1 MSLESFFGA
10 DSGEPMSEASFE
22 KLREQ
27 MAAAAAQIQAIKK
40 EEGKQKK
47 KEDEIHKILLH
58 FVQTSQ
64 KTDLT
69 TLIAR
74 VLAENL
80 PANFIL
86 AIILLGNPEIQ
97 QKTGQFL
104 MLKPGEG
111 SAEEMGPPLNEKALI
126 FFTQEDASMPLKL
139 KIEIDNWIK
148 NILLQADE
156 NPQKLVKTGY
166 EIRMIELEKENHY
179 DDTEYRQEK
188 IPKDVVVMLMTYI
201 LFDFLADHDQQ
212 ESNSKLREFCRFI
225 YTGILK
231 KTEETLDGRKFLGN

>member
-47 KEDEIHKILLH
+47 KEDDIYKILLQ

-64 KTDLT
+64 KKDLT

-74 VLAENL
+74 VLEKNL

-86 AIILLGNPEIQ
+86 AIILLGNEEIQ
-97 QKTGQFL
+97 HKTGQVL
-104 MLKPGEG
+104 MLNGG
-111 SAEEMGPPLNEKALI
+111 VAEDGTIPNEKALI
-126 FFTQEDASMPLKL
+126 FFTEEDSTIPLKL

-148 NILLQADE
+148 NMILQAEE
-156 NPQKLVKTGY
+156 NPQKLLKTGY
-166 EIRMIELEKENHY
+166 EIRMIELEKESVY

-188 IPKDVVVMLMTYI
+188 IPHEIVVMLIT
-201 LFDFLADHDQQ
+201 LVLADFLAGYNQA
-212 ESNSKLREFCRFI
+212 ESLKKLQEFCRFI
-225 YTGILK
+225 YSGILK
-231 KTEETLDGRKFLGN
+231 RTEENQENMKLLGN

>member
-47 KEDEIHKILLH
+47 KEDDIYKILLQ

-64 KTDLT
+64 KKDLT

-74 VLAENL
+74 VLGKNL

-86 AIILLGNPEIQ
+86 AIILLGNEDIQ

-104 MLKPGEG
+104 MLGG
-111 SAEEMGPPLNEKALI
+111 GQSDDNTPPNDKALI
-126 FFTQEDASMPLKL
+126 FFTEEDSAIPLKI

-148 NILLQADE
+148 NMLVQADE
-156 NPQKLVKTGY
+156 NPQKLLKTGY
-166 EIRMIELEKENHY
+166 EIRMIELEKESVY

-188 IPKDVVVMLMTYI
+188 IPHEIVVMLMTLI
-201 LFDFLADHDQQ
+201 LVDFLSEYNQA
-212 ESNSKLREFCRFI
+212 ESFKKLQEFCRFI

-231 KTEETLDGRKFLGN
+231 KTEENLDNMKLLGN